1 MIFTIDHNFIKMFGL
16 HMINFSVLNIQQME
30 PLTVLSF
37 LLIHLTI
44 DVRLFVNLNLKK
56 YYLFKIK
63 LRY

>member
-1 MIFTIDHNFIKMFGL
+1 
-16 HMINFSVLNIQQME
+16 MINFSVLNIQQME